1 MLPTVLYHGSA
12 FWTGKLKPG
21 FQHTGVEVKWDETE
35 SNHYLYA
42 TTEREMAITL
52 GWASAIEKRYGL
64 DHFQTIGNS
73 ILIDVPKDVRPKPK
87 KEELLELEV
96 WLYKIVPAPKEDWE
110 LNKNPHNNLKSEY
123 RTQRTI
129 TPKSLEKI
137 NLKEWIGQRVVMI

>member
-1 MLPTVLYHGSA
+1 
-12 FWTGKLKPG
+12 
-21 FQHTGVEVKWDETE
+21 
-35 SNHYLYA
+35 
-42 TTEREMAITL
+42 MAITL

-64 DHFQTIGNS
+64 DHFQAIGNS
-73 ILIDVPKDVRPKPK
+73 ILIDIPKDVRPKPK

-96 WLYKIVPAPKEDWE
+96 WLYQIIPGPKEEWE
-110 LNKNPHNNLKSEY
+110 LNKNPHNNLKTEY